1 MWSAGLNQLR
11 GAKAAERTR
20 KEAELRMIESRL
32 RRIVDAIADGVTA
45 LTLKDE
51 LLAATSRTGLSN

>member
-1 MWSAGLNQLR
+1 
-11 GAKAAERTR
+11 
-20 KEAELRMIESRL
+20 MIESRL